1 MERSE
6 TRLNFSMFYFR
17 TYLYGF
23 FIWFLIVIAVGFF
36 INSVPF
42 DWSREYFR
50 IVFSKNSKII
60 INNSILF
67 VFLTNFIIITIYFKR
82 RFKENLKKSMV
93 RALIFN
99 SIVTVFFF
107 GNCIF
112 GR

>member
-1 MERSE
+1 
-6 TRLNFSMFYFR
+6 MFYFR

-23 FIWFLIVIAVGFF
+23 FIWFITVIAVGFVITNTQF
-36 INSVPF
+36 E
-42 DWSREYFR
+42 WSREYFR
-50 IVFSKNSKII
+50 VVFSKNSKIVV
-60 INNSILF
+60 NNSILF
-67 VFLTNFIIITIYFKR
+67 VFLINFIIITIYFKR
-82 RFKENLKKSMV
+82 RFKESLKKSMI

>member
-1 MERSE
+1 
-6 TRLNFSMFYFR
+6 MFYFR

-23 FIWFLIVIAVGFF
+23 FIWFFVIILIGFF
-36 INSVPF
+36 TMNVSF

-50 IVFSKNSKII
+50 IVFSKNSKIV
-60 INNSILF
+60 INNSILLA
-67 VFLTNFIIITIYFKR
+67 FLTNLLIITIYFKR
-82 RFKENLKKSMV
+82 RFKENLKKSV
-93 RALIFN
+93 IRALIFN